1 MQRYSLID
9 EKFPRE
15 FVLLQGRGCRWR
27 RCTFCDYHTD
37 SAADPFEENRRVL
50 ERVTGRYGVLDVI
63 NSGSAMELDE
73 RTLQLI
79 ASVVREKCIH
89 TLWFEAHWIYRHR
102 LASFAEQFAPA
113 EVKFRCG
120 VESFDAAQR
129 ALWCKGIDDDA
140 TAEDIARYFRGVC
153 LLCCTRGESR
163 ERIVS
168 DIELADRYFDYF
180 SVNLFCNNTTRVER
194 DEELAQWF
202 IEQIYPTL
210 KDNPKAEILLG
221 NTDLGVG

>member
-1 MQRYSLID
+1 M
-9 EKFPRE
+9 
-15 FVLLQGRGCRWR
+15 
-27 RCTFCDYHTD
+27 
-37 SAADPFEENRRVL
+37 L

-79 ASVVREKCIH
+79 ASVVREKGIH
-89 TLWFEAHWIYRHR
+89 TLWFEAHWIYRHH